1 MSISEYQ
8 ALGRIEGAAHAEVA
22 ARLMVG
28 WERERL
34 EMAQLARTKVTID
47 RMAELMAAGATI
59 DEVEAFSLAADQ
71 RFYDRLAEIAIEIRL
86 AGPEPWPSSHAAAPK
101 RAARR
106 KAKVKGR
113 TKH

>member
-1 MSISEYQ
+1 MSIAEYQ

-22 ARLMVG
+22 ARLMVD

-86 AGPEPWPSSHAAAPK
+86 AGLKPPPSPQERKTK

-106 KAKVKGR
+106 AKAKGLQ
-113 TKH
+113 